1 MCSIPTMLGAG
12 LSIYGNYVGQKA
24 MAAQAQAQMNAQ
36 STAAITQMN
45 YAFQDYEMERTDAFD
60 AAVAELDKVSLNA
73 MQVNSGVEAAVN
85 ETMSGRTARLLI
97 KDAEADTARTK
108 SIHQRQLRP

>member
-45 YAFQDYEMERTDAFD
+45 YASKTT
-60 AAVAELDKVSLNA
+60 KWNA
-73 MQVNSGVEAAVN
+73 P
-85 ETMSGRTARLLI
+85 TPLT
-97 KDAEADTARTK
+97 
-108 SIHQRQLRP
+108 PP